1 MKLLLKIIFLSN
13 MLVTTLYAGV
23 CPKDAPYFCMTPEMA
38 PNTQIK
44 IADFYQIPS
53 IIISLFNAP
62 IILDAQWESPYFGAG
77 MSNQKS
83 MMILGGTTRVE
94 GMTKDAY
101 AAVICHELGHVLGG
115 APYQTIHGAEWVSA
129 EGQADFFAASVC
141 LPRYFKNLGMNAH
154 DISARV
160 EKAGYEML
168 SSLAPFGSGT
178 RDEVDS
184 LQRFYELH
192 EKIENTLINNY
203 PSLQCRYETFRN
215 SLKRSDCWFRQ

>member
-1 MKLLLKIIFLSN
+1 
-13 MLVTTLYAGV
+13 MLATTLYAEV
-23 CPKDAPYFCMTPEMA
+23 CPPNAPYFCVSAEMA
-38 PNTQIK
+38 PKTQIK
-44 IADFYQIPS
+44 LSDFYQIPAT
-53 IIISLFNAP
+53 IISLFNAP
-62 IILDAQWESPYFGAG
+62 VILDARWESPYFGAG

-101 AAVICHELGHVLGG
+101 AAIVCHELGHVLGG
-115 APYQTIHGAEWVSA
+115 APHQTIHGAQWASA
-129 EGQADFFAASVC
+129 EGQADFFAAAVC
-141 LPRYFKNLGMNAH
+141 LPKYFKSLGTSSQ

-168 SSLAPFGSGT
+168 SSLAPYASGT
-178 RDEVDS
+178 KDEVAF

-192 EKIENTLINNY
+192 EKVDATLINNY

-215 SLKRSDCWFRQ
+215 SQKRSDCWFKEMETQAVPGFHK